1 MVTDSSSDRLPYHR
15 RSAHRE
21 QIAMA
26 TAVPAKSVV
35 RRRAGRSLLR
45 RVRRWARDPA
55 FWLSGGLVLW
65 LAVCSLW
72 IAIDWG
78 GPVAEKVFGLYYD
91 LPVGPILCYL
101 CWRAARHPASTGGAS
116 RGWQTLGV
124 GYLIYWFGNCTWNVY
139 EGILDID
146 PFPSIADVF
155 FLAFYPLA
163 IFGLSQ
169 LTERL
174 ASPRDRKKFLLDC
187 SCAALS
193 AVGIM
198 WYLGL
203 RHVEIDAAVGIPGL
217 IVSVGYPIVDVM
229 LLIAVLSA
237 LLKRH
242 HSGFRLSLWI
252 LASSYIA
259 MLCGD
264 LIFLIP
270 ALENAYSSGGL
281 ADVFFKL
288 SYALAACAASY
299 RIFRRRDGS
308 QRPTRDRT
316 YQFQSLP
323 YFSAVAVYALLVW
336 EIREH
341 WSSANGILTL
351 IAVSTTGLVIARQ
364 LLATREIAELS
375 AAKATLVSEARYK
388 SLVKNSSD
396 IVLVLDDEGRITF
409 ATPSIL
415 HVLGITP
422 EEGAGQLIADLT
434 DPNDAH
440 VARQFC
446 HELSEDPALAG
457 PVEWRLRSADG
468 QIRHVEVLGSNLLAD
483 RSVEGLVLNLRDI
496 TERRRLEEELKHLA
510 FTDTLT
516 LLANRNLFNE
526 QLGLALTRCARGKVI
541 PVLIFVD
548 LDNFK
553 KINDTLGHEAGDK
566 ILTMAAQRLIRATRS
581 SDIVARLGGDEFA
594 VLIADEASDAY
605 IKALAERLIDLLST
619 PFELNGRQLKLSAS
633 LGIAQGENGM
643 TPQDF
648 MRNADLAMYRAKA
661 QGKNCYE
668 MYQPAMYA
676 NLLQTV
682 DLEAEMTASLDRK
695 DFVPYFQP
703 IIDLATLEIVGFEAL
718 IRWHHPG
725 RGILFPNTFIQIAE
739 DSGLIKRLGREV
751 LFETCRHA
759 AEWLE
764 DFPADRLAHVAIN
777 VSGRQLEHGDLV
789 SEVRSAIATHNLDP
803 SIIVLEITESVL
815 MQNVGLAIEQ
825 LTRLKKLGVR
835 IALDDFGTGYSSLS
849 HVHRFPIDILKIDRS
864 FIEGLDKQDG
874 SALVRAI
881 MGLANALELEVVA
894 EGIEK
899 PGQLAAL
906 QQLACPL
913 GQGYYFGKPESP
925 EKTRQ
930 LLVATAQRSR
940 LSLVKSDGS
949 IPRPLR
955 SAGDSVPA

>member
-1 MVTDSSSDRLPYHR
+1 MESVSL
-15 RSAHRE
+15 
-21 QIAMA
+21 
-26 TAVPAKSVV
+26 TAAAG
-35 RRRAGRSLLR
+35 RRRATRARLR
-45 RVRRWARDPA
+45 TFRRWGRDPA
-55 FWLSGGLVLW
+55 FWLACSLVLW
-65 LAVCSLW
+65 LAVCAVW
-72 IAIDWG
+72 TFVGWG
-78 GPVAEKVFGLYYD
+78 GPLAEKIFGLYYD

-101 CWRAARHPASTGGAS
+101 CWRAAGDLASTPTTR
-116 RGWQTLGV
+116 RGWQALSIGC
-124 GYLIYWFGNCTWNVY
+124 LIYWCGNCTWNVY
-139 EGILDID
+139 EGILEID
-146 PFPSIADVF
+146 PFPSLADVF
-155 FLAFYPLA
+155 FLTFYPLA
-163 IFGLSQ
+163 IFGLSR

-174 ASPRDRKKFLLDC
+174 PSARDRKKFLLDC

-193 AVGIM
+193 IVGGL

-203 RHVEIDAAVGIPGL
+203 RHVEIDTSVGLAGI
-217 IVSVGYPIVDVM
+217 IVSAAYPIVDVL

-242 HSGFRLSLWI
+242 HSGSGLSLWL
-252 LASSYIA
+252 LATSYVA
-259 MLCGD
+259 MLAGD

-270 ALENAYSSGGL
+270 SLENEYSNGGL
-281 ADVFFKL
+281 ADVCFQASF
-288 SYALAACAASY
+288 ALVACAALY
-299 RIFRRRDGS
+299 RLLQRRQVVVQIARERS
-308 QRPTRDRT
+308 

-336 EIREH
+336 EIRDQ
-341 WSSANGILTL
+341 WFSASGILTL

-364 LLATREIAELS
+364 ILATQENAELS
-375 AAKATLVSEARYK
+375 AAKATLVTEARYK

-396 IVLVLDDEGRITF
+396 IVLVLEDDCRVTF
-409 ATPSIL
+409 ATPSML
-415 HVLGITP
+415 RVLGISP
-422 EEGAGQLIADLT
+422 EEGVGKLLT
-434 DPNDAH
+434 DFTDAKDAED
-440 VARQFC
+440 ARQFC
-446 HELSEDPALAG
+446 RDLSEDSALTG
-457 PVEWRLRSADG
+457 PVEWRLRGADG
-468 QIRHVEVLGSNLLAD
+468 QIRHVEVLGSNLLND
-483 RSVEGLVLNLRDI
+483 RNVNGLVLNLRDI
-496 TERRRLEEELKHLA
+496 TERRRLEEELKQLA

-526 QLGLALTRCARGKVI
+526 QLGLALTRTARGKIV

-566 ILTMAAQRLIRATRS
+566 ILAMAAQRLIRATRS

-594 VLIADEASDAY
+594 VLVADESSDAY
-605 IKALAERLIDLLST
+605 IKGLAERLIELLST

-633 LGIAQGENGM
+633 LGIAQGEAGM
-643 TPQDF
+643 SPAEF

-682 DLEAEMTASLDRK
+682 DLEAEMATSLERG

-703 IIDLATLEIVGFEAL
+703 IMDLASSEIVGFEAL

-739 DSGLIKRLGREV
+739 DTGLIKRLGREV
-751 LFETCRHA
+751 LFETCRYA
-759 AEWLE
+759 AEWLK
-764 DFPADRLAHVAIN
+764 DFPPQRFRHVAIN
-777 VSGRQLEHGDLV
+777 VSGRQLEHPELV
-789 SEVRSAIATHNLDP
+789 NEVREAIETHHLDP
-803 SIIVLEITESVL
+803 TIIVLEITESVL
-815 MQNVGLAIEQ
+815 MQNVGQAVEQ
-825 LTRLKKLGVR
+825 LTRLKELGVR

-864 FIEGLDKQDG
+864 FIEGMDKADG

-881 MGLANALELEVVA
+881 MGLANALGLKVVA

-899 PGQLAAL
+899 AGQLGEL
-906 QQLACPL
+906 QAVGCPF

-930 LLVATAQRSR
+930 LLAGTPARSR
-940 LSLVKSDGS
+940 LSLIKTDGANS
-949 IPRPLR
+949 RPVRLVGE
-955 SAGDSVPA
+955 SAPN

>member
-1 MVTDSSSDRLPYHR
+1 MEAASL
-15 RSAHRE
+15 
-21 QIAMA
+21 
-26 TAVPAKSVV
+26 TAAAS
-35 RRRAGRSLLR
+35 RRRAGRARLR
-45 RVRRWARDPA
+45 TFRRWAREPA
-55 FWLSGGLVLW
+55 FWLASSLLLW
-65 LAVCSLW
+65 LFVCTLW
-72 IAIDWG
+72 TLVGWG
-78 GPVAEKVFGLYYD
+78 GPLAKKIFGLYYD

-101 CWRAARHPASTGGAS
+101 CWRAADDPATTPTTR
-116 RGWQTLGV
+116 RGWQALSV
-124 GYLIYWFGNCTWNVY
+124 GYLIYWCGNCIWNVY
-139 EGILDID
+139 EGILEID

-163 IFGLSQ
+163 IFGLSR

-174 ASPRDRKKFLLDC
+174 PSARDRKKFLLDC
-187 SCAALS
+187 CCAALS

-203 RHVEIDAAVGIPGL
+203 RFVEIDT
-217 IVSVGYPIVDVM
+217 SVGVAGTFVSAAYPITDVM

-242 HSGFRLSLWI
+242 HSGSSLALWMLAASYVGMLS
-252 LASSYIA
+252 
-259 MLCGD
+259 GD

-270 ALENAYSSGGL
+270 ALENKYSSGGL
-281 ADVFFKL
+281 ADVFFQA
-288 SYALAACAASY
+288 SYALVASAALCRLLQR
-299 RIFRRRDGS
+299 RIGS
-308 QRPTRDRT
+308 QVTRDQS

-336 EIREH
+336 EIRDQ
-341 WSSANGILTL
+341 WTSANGILTL

-364 LLATREIAELS
+364 VLATRENAELS
-375 AAKATLVSEARYK
+375 AAKATLVTEARYK

-396 IVLVLDDEGRITF
+396 IVLVLEHDCRITF
-409 ATPSIL
+409 ATPSML
-415 HVLGITP
+415 RVLGMDP
-422 EEGAGQLIADLT
+422 EEGMGKFLTDLT
-434 DPNDAH
+434 DVKDAAD
-440 VARQFC
+440 ARQFC
-446 HELSEDPALAG
+446 RDLSEDPALTG

-468 QIRHVEVLGSNLLAD
+468 QVRHVEVLGSNLLD
-483 RSVEGLVLNLRDI
+483 DSNVKGLVLNLRDI
-496 TERRRLEEELKHLA
+496 TERRRLEEELKQLA

-526 QLGLALTRCARGKVI
+526 QLGLALTRTARGKVV

-566 ILTMAAQRLIRATRS
+566 ILAMAAQRLIRATRS

-594 VLIADEASDAY
+594 VLVADESSDAY
-605 IKALAERLIDLLST
+605 IKGLAERLIELLST

-633 LGIAQGENGM
+633 LGIAQGEIGM
-643 TPQDF
+643 TPAEF

-682 DLEAEMTASLDRK
+682 DLEAEMATSLERG

-703 IIDLATLEIVGFEAL
+703 IIDLTNSEIVGFEAL

-739 DSGLIKRLGREV
+739 DTGLIKRLGREV
-751 LFETCRHA
+751 LFETCRYA
-759 AEWLE
+759 AEWLQ
-764 DFPADRLAHVAIN
+764 DFPPHRLRHVAIN
-777 VSGRQLEHGDLV
+777 VSGRQLEHADLV
-789 SEVRSAIATHNLDP
+789 SEVREAIETHHLDP
-803 SIIVLEITESVL
+803 TIIVLEITESVL
-815 MQNVGLAIEQ
+815 MHNVGQAVEQ
-825 LTRLKKLGVR
+825 LTRLKELGVR

-864 FIEGLDKQDG
+864 FIEGMDKADG

-881 MGLANALELEVVA
+881 MGLANALGLKVVA

-899 PGQLAAL
+899 AGQLGEL
-906 QQLACPL
+906 QKIGCPL
-913 GQGYYFGKPESP
+913 GQGYYFGRPESP

-930 LLVATAQRSR
+930 LLAGTPARSR
-940 LSLVKSDGS
+940 LSLIKTDGAN
-949 IPRPLR
+949 PRPVRLVGE
-955 SAGDSVPA
+955 SAPN